1 MVSFPILDLKHLA
14 TLQKPLKWS
23 QCRKAAALTSSV
35 VVVVVVAAGEGRAP
49 RSHSQ
54 TPQLS
59 LKLPVR
65 LTLGRVPRQLD
76 DTALHLILRFV
87 PIWLEASG
95 RNVFIRL
102 QLMATKTDRWVQ

>member
-35 VVVVVVAAGEGRAP
+35 VVVAAGEGWAP